1 MDSVRLNKYLA
12 DKGYATRRGA
22 DELIEAGKVY
32 VNGRRAALGTKVTA
46 QDIVEVKTGRKKAS
60 YRYFAFHKPRGVV
73 THGAQGSDTDI
84 ESLAKHTPE
93 LLGCFPVGRL
103 DKDSSGLIL
112 LTDDGRVTDRLL
124 NPRGEHEKEYAVRTK
139 RPLRN
144 NFKERMEAGVVIEG
158 YRTKPTKVR
167 VTGERTFAVT
177 LTEGKRHQIR
187 RMVVALFNEVEELKR
202 IRVMNI
208 KLGNLPSG
216 AYRSIEGEELQT
228 FLTSLGLN

>member
-12 DKGYATRRGA
+12 DKGYSTRRGA

-32 VNGRRAALGTKVTA
+32 VNGTRAALGTKVTA
-46 QDIVEVKTGRKKAS
+46 QDTVEVKTGRKKTS

-84 ESLAKHTPE
+84 EALAKHTPE

-112 LTDDGRVTDRLL
+112 LTDDGRITDRLL

-158 YRTKPTKVR
+158 YRTKPAKVR

-177 LTEGKRHQIR
+177 LIEGKRHQIR